1 MHINVGDLVEC
12 KYDKKSG
19 MVVEKN
25 QANSDK
31 KIFYP
36 YVYYVYVPHEGKLG
50 PYFRSELILH
60 QQCHRSTTSNMDL

>member
-1 MHINVGDLVEC
+1 MHINVGDFVEC
-12 KYDKKSG
+12 RRDKKMG

-25 QANSDK
+25 HANPDR

-50 PYFRSELILH
+50 PYFGSEIILH
-60 QQCHRSTTSNMDL
+60 QRCQGSTTVNMDL